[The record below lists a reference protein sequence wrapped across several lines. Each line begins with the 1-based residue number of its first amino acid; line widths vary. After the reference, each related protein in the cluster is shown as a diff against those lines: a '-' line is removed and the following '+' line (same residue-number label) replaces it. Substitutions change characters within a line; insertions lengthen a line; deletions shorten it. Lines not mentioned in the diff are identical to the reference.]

1 MKDPQGRPTQTT
13 IVAISALLCVCV
25 ATISA
30 QTTVEPITLNEQSAV
45 QLALTENLNL
55 AQQRVTLSS
64 SARSSDT
71 AWNALLPS
79 LNVSGSLIRNNEEV
93 VVPFGEPYNEVFS
106 AQLQA
111 QLVFSIASI
120 EGIETARLN
129 YAADLISF
137 DEAAATISTDVRKLF
152 YNLILLE
159 QQILVAQQGIA
170 TASQTLAQTE
180 AEFRGG
186 LVAEV
191 TVRQAEVA
199 LQNSRL
205 VLQRQEAAYEDL
217 LGSFR
222 LLLGVE
228 DEQEIELQGTI
239 EVPAVADLERIA
251 ASTDPTDRWDVQVLD
266 AQIAA
271 RRSLNR
277 ANRQF
282 ERTPTVTLG
291 ASYSPALADPFN
303 PDNSVNNDW
312 SEWNDGGSLSVT
324 VTVPLDHYLP
334 FSGSAVDLRNS
345 DEALESLAIQRQ
357 SALDA
362 ARSQTAALLRQVDN
376 SRAALESLSLSLEL
390 ADEIYQLT
398 LDAYQ
403 QGATDFLDVQE
414 ADDDLEAAR
423 YDLLAE
429 QFTYL
434 STLIDLE
441 YALNTPIRAR

>member
-1 MKDPQGRPTQTT
+1 MIIAVG
-13 IVAISALLCVCV
+13 ALLCVCV
-25 ATISA
+25 ATLSA
-30 QTTVEPITLNEQSAV
+30 QTSVEPITLNEQSAV
-45 QLALTENLNL
+45 QRALAENLNL
-55 AQQRVTLSS
+55 AQQRVTLSG
-64 SARSSDT
+64 SARSANT

-79 LNVSGSLIRNNEEV
+79 LNLSGSLIRNNEEV
-93 VVPFGEPYNEVFS
+93 STFVGDPYNEVFS

-170 TASQTLAQTE
+170 TASQTLAQAE

-217 LGSFR
+217 FGSFR
-222 LLLGVE
+222 LLLGV
-228 DEQEIELQGTI
+228 DDDQEIELQGTI
-239 EVPAVADLERIA
+239 EVPPVADLEQIA
-251 ASTDPTDRWDVQVLD
+251 ANTDPSDRWDVQVLD

-271 RRSLNR
+271 RHSLNR

-291 ASYSPALADPFN
+291 ASYAPALADPFN
-303 PDNSVNNDW
+303 PDNAVNNDW

-334 FSGSAVDLRNS
+334 FSSSAVDLRNG

-423 YDLLAE
+423 YELLAE